1 MDAMALGVGGGWRG
15 SLGEARRAEL
25 VEIREMVHGEPSP
38 ASITWGAVLR
48 FSFGCGV
55 LGHVPGSGWDVP
67 VGRAPLSVLLDR
79 GALGHMPAVV
89 CVRVREGVRDGGAR
103 GGLGCRF

>member
-15 SLGEARRAEL
+15 PLGEARRAEL
-25 VEIREMVHGEPSP
+25 VEIREMVHGELSP
-38 ASITWGAVLR
+38 ACITWGAVLR

-103 GGLGCRF
+103 GGVRV

>member
-25 VEIREMVHGEPSP
+25 VEIREMVHGELSP

-55 LGHVPGSGWDVP
+55 LGHVSGSSWDVS

-103 GGLGCRF
+103 GGVRV